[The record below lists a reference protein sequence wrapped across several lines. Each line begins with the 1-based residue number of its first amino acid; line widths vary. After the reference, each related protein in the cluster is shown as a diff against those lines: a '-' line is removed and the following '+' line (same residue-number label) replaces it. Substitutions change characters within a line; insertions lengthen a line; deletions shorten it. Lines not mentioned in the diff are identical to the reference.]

1 MKNRLLVLLSFF
13 LLAINVH
20 ARNLVCNQERQ
31 NENGNQR
38 DNVILPQVAN
48 KDVFSEA
55 PIDSNEIIGIE
66 RYNAPENMDTF
77 RWVSATQ
84 TLAYTVYFENDA
96 DLAMAATGKVSVTVP
111 LHEKLNYAIL
121 GKVGALY
128 YGHNYNKN

>member
-66 RYNAPENMDTF
+66 RYNAPENMDTL
-77 RWVSATQ
+77 RWVAATQ
-84 TLAYTVYFENDA
+84 SLAYTIYFENNA
-96 DLAMAATGKVSVTVP
+96 ELLMAAASKVTINVP
-111 LHEKLNYAIL
+111 LHEKLNYATFWVASCRSDL
-121 GKVGALY
+121 
-128 YGHNYNKN
+128 